1 MVLSRVPSQGGRAGW
16 MEQGSH
22 CFPCSRPAQCHSQ
35 LGLGALCGP
44 QCLEVAGRCLPR
56 DSLLDL
62 KVVINWWGPGCLAR
76 AHLLQGTPTYLMW
89 AWEDLWAFN

>member
-1 MVLSRVPSQGGRAGW
+1 M
-16 MEQGSH
+16 
-22 CFPCSRPAQCHSQ
+22 
-35 LGLGALCGP
+35 
-44 QCLEVAGRCLPR
+44 
-56 DSLLDL
+56 LDL